1 MPETIIV
8 GSDHAGFD
16 LKERVKEWLE
26 DRGFEVED
34 VGPRSP
40 EQVDYPD
47 FAHLVADAV
56 SSGRRARGVL
66 MCGTGIGVSMAANRH
81 AGVRAAVVWNEDSA
95 RLSREHN
102 DANVLAFGGRTLD
115 PFIAER
121 ILEVWLKTPFA
132 GGRHSRRVAK
142 IEPGGGGTTKAEA
155 R

>member
-16 LKERVKEWLE
+16 LKERVKEWLANA
-26 DRGFEVED
+26 GFEVED
-34 VGPRSP
+34 VGARSP

-56 SSGRRARGVL
+56 ASGRRARGVL
-66 MCGTGIGVSMAANRH
+66 VCGTGIGVSIAANRH
-81 AGVRAAVVWNEDSA
+81 AGVRAAVVCSEDTA

-102 DANVLAFGGRTLD
+102 DANVLALGGRTLD
-115 PFIAER
+115 PVAAER

-132 GGRHSRRVAK
+132 GGRHARRVAK
-142 IEPGGGGTTKAEA
+142 IEPGGAKDGP

>member
-26 DRGFEVED
+26 ARGFELED
-34 VGPRSP
+34 VGARAP

-47 FAHLVADAV
+47 FAHRVADAV
-56 SSGRRARGVL
+56 SSGRRARGVV
-66 MCGTGIGVSMAANRH
+66 MCGTGIGVSIAANRH
-81 AGVRAAVVWNEDSA
+81 QGVRAAVVCNEDTA

-102 DANVLAFGGRTLD
+102 DANVLALGGRTLD
-115 PFIAER
+115 PLVAER
-121 ILEVWLKTPFA
+121 ILDVWLKTPFA
-132 GGRHSRRVAK
+132 GGRHARRVAK
-142 IEPGGGGTTKAEA
+142 IEPGGGGTDPAEP